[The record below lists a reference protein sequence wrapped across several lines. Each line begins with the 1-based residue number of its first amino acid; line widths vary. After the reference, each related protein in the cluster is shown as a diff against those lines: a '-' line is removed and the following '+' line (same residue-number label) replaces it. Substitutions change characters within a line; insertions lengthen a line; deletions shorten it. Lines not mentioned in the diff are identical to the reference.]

1 MSNTSK
7 NSQVVTLSW
16 YDGKNGHVG
25 PDAPTLVICYDNGRM
40 QIMKHESDDGK
51 YGIDIVKSYHRNNVV
66 SIFSQIVQ
74 QLTYFLYSPGLSRY
88 WNDNCWVQME
98 S

>member
-1 MSNTSK
+1 MSDIQVFLVYFVPYDVKCTFNLINHFQSKINIQCLSNTSK

-51 YGIDIVKSYHRNNVV
+51 FKVAI
-66 SIFSQIVQ
+66 
-74 QLTYFLYSPGLSRY
+74 
-88 WNDNCWVQME
+88 
-98 S
+98 

>member
-1 MSNTSK
+1 MNCSFQSKINVQCLSNTSK

-16 YDGKNGHVG
+16 YDGKNGQVG
-25 PDAPTLVICYDNGRM
+25 PDAPSLVICYDNGRM

-51 YGIDIVKSYHRNNVV
+51 YFAI
-66 SIFSQIVQ
+66 
-74 QLTYFLYSPGLSRY
+74 LS
-88 WNDNCWVQME
+88 WNSNRE